1 MPADSF
7 EELRSGAATIAP
19 VLLGVVPFGLAAGAV
34 TVEAG
39 YGVPE
44 TVGHSLLIFAGASQI
59 AAVSLL
65 GDGAGVAVVVLTVL
79 VINLRMLMYA
89 ASLAPHLAEVPLR
102 RRLLGAY
109 LLTDQAFAV
118 SVERFQRPATPDQR
132 WWFYVGAGFTL
143 WLPWQASTV
152 LGAVLGTAIPASVP
166 LGFAVPLM
174 FLALLVPTVS
184 DRPTVAAAVTSATL
198 ATLAAGL
205 PSNLGMLLGAF
216 AGIAVGTAVALTRR
230 SAA

>member
-1 MPADSF
+1 MTED
-7 EELRSGAATIAP
+7 LRAGASTIAP

-44 TVGHSLLIFAGASQI
+44 TVGHSVLIFAGASQI

-79 VINLRMLMYA
+79 IINLRMLMYA
-89 ASLAPHLAEVPLR
+89 ASLAPHLADVPLR

-118 SVERFQRPATPDQR
+118 AIDRFQRPATAEQR
-132 WWFYVGAGFTL
+132 WGFYLGAAVTL
-143 WLPWQASTV
+143 WAPWQVSTA
-152 LGAVLGTAIPASVP
+152 LGAALGTAIPEGVP

-184 DRPTVAAAVTSATL
+184 DRPTVAAALVSATV
-198 ATLAAGL
+198 ATLGAGL
-205 PSNLGMLLGAF
+205 PSNLGMLLGAV
-216 AGIAVGTAVALTRR
+216 AGIVVGATIALTRR
-230 SAA
+230 STP

>member
-1 MPADSF
+1 MTED
-7 EELRSGAATIAP
+7 LRAGASTIAP
-19 VLLGVVPFGLAAGAV
+19 VLLGAVPFGLAAGAV

-44 TVGHSLLIFAGASQI
+44 TIGHSVLIFAGASQI

-89 ASLAPHLAEVPLR
+89 ASLAPYLAEVSLR

-118 SVERFQRPATPDQR
+118 AVDRFQRPATPGQR
-132 WWFYVGAGFTL
+132 WRFYLGAAITL
-143 WLPWQASTV
+143 WAPWQVATA
-152 LGAVLGTAIPASVP
+152 LGAALGTTIPEGVP

-174 FLALLVPTVS
+174 FLALLVPTIS
-184 DRPTVAAAVTSATL
+184 DRPTLAAAVTSATL
-198 ATLAAGL
+198 ATLGAGL

-216 AGIAVGTAVALTRR
+216 AGIGVGATVALIRR
-230 SAA
+230 PAP

>member
-1 MPADSF
+1 MTED
-7 EELRSGAATIAP
+7 LRAGASTIAP
-19 VLLGVVPFGLAAGAV
+19 VLLGVLPFGLAAGAV

-39 YGVPE
+39 YGIPE
-44 TVGHSLLIFAGASQI
+44 TIGHSLLIFAGASQI

-65 GDGAGVAVVVLTVL
+65 GDGTGVGVVVLTVL

-89 ASLAPHLAEVPLR
+89 ASLAPHLAEASLP

-118 SVERFQRPATPDQR
+118 SVDRFQRPATPEQR
-132 WWFYVGAGFTL
+132 WWFYLGAAVTL
-143 WLPWQASTV
+143 WAPWQVSTT
-152 LGAVLGTAIPASVP
+152 LGAVLGTAIPEDVP

-174 FLALLVPTVS
+174 FLALLVPTIS
-184 DRPTVAAAVTSATL
+184 DRPALVAALTSATV
-198 ATLAAGL
+198 ATVGAGL

-216 AGIAVGTAVALTRR
+216 AGIGVGAAVALTRR
-230 SAA
+230 PTP